1 MLNKLERGVEIDLE
15 RREEGESVNVDLMSL
30 YVHQIYRPRHY
41 SPLAQVHRIGLKGSR
56 PCLMVYVQGMWSA
69 P

>member
-1 MLNKLERGVEIDLE
+1 
-15 RREEGESVNVDLMSL
+15 MSL

-69 P
+69 PSGKGIRHQETPILVLTESAVES